1 MRIPTYVAVVVMI
14 FLALALVAY
23 LRPSAFS
30 EGFTTIAIE
39 SQTIPKCVFRSPE
52 AQQLLSA
59 LYTLVKND
67 APASPKAMAY
77 QEFKMIIQKVLCID
91 ADITG
96 LGSGPYSTY
105 QLPFETQQDIVPA
118 ADFVGRCLRNGV
130 NARDIEV
137 QYAKYIDRGNVLLM
151 TIVTNPVIA
160 SQAKQQFTDI
170 ARKSAKAISFVCL
183 SGNATLDKP
192 AGPRDPGYYS
202 PPSLKE
208 LGPYK
213 IFGGFQYF

>member
-1 MRIPTYVAVVVMI
+1 MSAYVAVIVVV
-14 FLALALVAY
+14 FLALALIAY
-23 LRPSAFS
+23 LRPTVLS

-39 SQTIPKCVFRSPE
+39 SNTIPKCVFRSPE
-52 AQQLLSA
+52 AQQLLTA
-59 LYTLVKND
+59 MYALVKN
-67 APASPKAMAY
+67 APPASPKAMAY
-77 QEFKMIIQKVLCID
+77 QEFKTIIEKVLCID

-130 NARDIEV
+130 NKRDIEV
-137 QYAKYIDRGNVLLM
+137 QYAKYMDRGTVLLQ
-151 TIVTNPVIA
+151 TIATNPA
-160 SQAKQQFTDI
+160 LAKQAVQQFNSI

-183 SGNATLDKP
+183 SGNATLDGP

-202 PPSLKE
+202 PPGLKE